1 MRRIPAI
8 LAVAVAVLCIPAMP
22 AAAQTATD
30 EPLVAQAAQT
40 AQTSP
45 EQKPPAAVGEEGK
58 KPTRGFASAL
68 GHNLVDDVKHIPR
81 RNSLYWLGGGT
92 ALAFAVHP
100 EDGKINRR
108 LLGNSTAD
116 TLFKPGKYIG
126 NGAIIAGGSVATYMA
141 GRWLHMPR
149 VEHLGMDEIE
159 GAILAQGISEAAKV
173 TFRRDR
179 PVHPGGAQAK
189 GYSLPSGHATLTFT
203 AATILQQHLG
213 YKAGIPTYLIASYV
227 AMSRLHDN
235 NHYASDVIAGAAT
248 GIIIGRSVTY
258 HGRNFWGG
266 PLMVPGGMGVQ
277 FVLAQR

>member
-1 MRRIPAI
+1 MPRIPSF
-8 LAVAVAVLCIPAMP
+8 LAVTVALWTFHICP
-22 AAAQTATD
+22 AAAQTTEQPAD
-30 EPLVAQAAQT
+30 
-40 AQTSP
+40 S
-45 EQKPPAAVGEEGK
+45 QKPPAAVGEAGV
-58 KPTRGFASAL
+58 KPTRGFVSSL
-68 GHNLVDDVKHIPR
+68 GHNLVDDLKHIPR
-81 RNSLYWLGGGT
+81 RNTAYWLAGGT

-108 LLGNSTAD
+108 LLGNATAD
-116 TLFKPGKYIG
+116 SFFKPGKYIG
-126 NGAIIAGGSVATYMA
+126 NGAVIVGGSVATYIT
-141 GRWLHMPR
+141 GRWLEMPR
-149 VEHLGMDEIE
+149 LQHLGMDEIE
-159 GAILAQGISEAAKV
+159 GAILSQGISEAAKV
-173 TFRRDR
+173 TFRRNR
-179 PVHPGGAQAK
+179 PVQPDGRQAS

-266 PLMVPGGMGVQ
+266 PVFVPGGAGVE
-277 FVLAQR
+277 FVLARR

>member
-1 MRRIPAI
+1 MRQIPSA
-8 LAVAVAVLCIPAMP
+8 LMLTLLFLYTAPC
-22 AAAQTATD
+22 AAQTPTPPAD
-30 EPLVAQAAQT
+30 
-40 AQTSP
+40 
-45 EQKPPAAVGEEGK
+45 EQKPPAAVGEAAV
-58 KPTRGFASAL
+58 KPTRGFVSAL
-68 GHNLVDDVKHIPR
+68 GHNLVDDITHLPR
-81 RNSLYWLGGGT
+81 RNSLYWLAGGT
-92 ALAFAVHP
+92 AMAFAVHP

-108 LLGNSTAD
+108 FLGNSSAD
-116 TLFKPGKYIG
+116 TFFGPGKYIG
-126 NGAIIAGGSVATYMA
+126 NGAMITAGSFATYVA
-141 GRWLHMPR
+141 GRWLNMPR
-149 VEHLGMDEIE
+149 LQHLGMDEIE
-159 GAILAQGISEAAKV
+159 GAILAQGISQAAKV
-173 TFRRDR
+173 TFRRNR
-179 PVHPGGAQAK
+179 PLQPDGKQAP

-266 PLMVPGGMGVQ
+266 PVFVPGGAGVQ

>member
-1 MRRIPAI
+1 MRRIPSVLAI
-8 LAVAVAVLCIPAMP
+8 TVALWSLHISP
-22 AAAQTATD
+22 AAAQT
-30 EPLVAQAAQT
+30 T
-40 AQTSP
+40 AQP
-45 EQKPPAAVGEEGK
+45 ADEQKPPAAVGAQGV
-58 KPTRGFASAL
+58 KPTRGFVSSL

-81 RNSLYWLGGGT
+81 RNSLYWLAGGT
-92 ALAFAVHP
+92 ALALAVHP

-108 LLGNSTAD
+108 LLGNDTAD
-116 TLFKPGKYIG
+116 TLFKPGKYMG
-126 NGAIIAGGSVATYMA
+126 NGAVIVGGSVATYLA
-141 GRWLHMPR
+141 GRWMGMPR
-149 VEHLGMDEIE
+149 VQHLGMDEIE
-159 GAILAQGISEAAKV
+159 GAILAQAISEAAKL

-179 PVHPGGAQAK
+179 PVHPGGKQAS

-266 PLMVPGGMGVQ
+266 PVIVPGGVGVQ
-277 FVLAQR
+277 FVLAKR